1 MTGSAVPGSGPAL
14 RYDAWFESAW
24 GRFAWRIETSAV
36 LAAPGPLA
44 GRRVAD
50 IGIWMFECCYV
61 MHPLHWRPRVSKGP

>member
-44 GRRVAD
+44 GRRGAD
-50 IGIWMFECCYV
+50 IGIWMFEGRHV
-61 MHPLHWRPRVSKGP
+61 MDPLHLPPRGS